1 MLLVL
6 LMLWFPLYTGAAAA
20 MVVCKQTSAGPA
32 ETAASN
38 PAASAHAMHTQHGAD
53 GQQHGADAQH
63 HGDPAKQHDH
73 YSAKDCNQCGLCH
86 VACAPWIGS
95 AAAHSFAGESQQY
108 TLLDL
113 NAYRSN
119 LAPPSSRP
127 PAS

>member
-1 MLLVL
+1 MSSLRKTLLVL

-20 MVVCKQTSAGPA
+20 MVVCKQTPAGPA
-32 ETAASN
+32 KTVASD
-38 PAASAHAMHTQHGAD
+38 PAASAHAMHA
-53 GQQHGADAQH
+53 QHGADARH
-63 HGDPAKQHDH
+63 HGEPAKQHDH

-95 AAAHSFAGESQQY
+95 AAAHSFAGEPQQY

-113 NAYRSN
+113 NAFRSN